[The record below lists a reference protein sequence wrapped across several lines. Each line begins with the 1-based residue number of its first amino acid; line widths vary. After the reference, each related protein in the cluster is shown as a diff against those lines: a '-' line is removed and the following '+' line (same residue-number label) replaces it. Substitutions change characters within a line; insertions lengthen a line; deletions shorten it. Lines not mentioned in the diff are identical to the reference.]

1 MIKKKPTKY
10 RFLSPLLRRGFG
22 GGISF
27 VCKVWGRL
35 LLLLMLISTSASA
48 TNHYKNFK
56 VAVYSRAYE
65 TAKMG
70 DEKSLEAIW
79 DEISQQVKVD
89 KIYLE
94 THRDLLIVDEK
105 TLLSAKKF
113 FESRGIETAGGI
125 TLTVNESNNFETF
138 CYTNP
143 EHRKKVKEIV
153 EYTARHFNELIL
165 DDFFFT
171 DCKCEL
177 CIKAKGN
184 RSWTEYRLD
193 LMTKAAKELVIDP
206 AKAVNP
212 NIKVVIK
219 YPNWYDHFQG
229 CGFNLET
236 EPKLFD
242 GLYTGTETRDPSSNQ
257 HLQPYLGYEVFRYF
271 NNLKPGKNGGGWV
284 DPGGMMY
291 MDRYAEQL
299 WLTMF
304 AKAPEI
310 TLFDFRQLQRPLL
323 KTDRAAWQS
332 TDICSFNYDEM
343 MKPIPDKSDKM
354 VQPTT
359 IARAAGYTFETID
372 KFLGQ
377 LGNPVGVKTYKPFH
391 SVGEDFL
398 PNYLGMIGIP
408 MDIVPVFPE
417 NEPIVFLTE
426 QARFDPEIVAKIKK
440 QLLAG
445 RDIMVTSGFLKAM
458 QDKGISD
465 IVELRVTDAK
475 ASVKEFAAGWGSH
488 SISDRP
494 MIIPQI
500 KYITNDSWEVVS
512 AFDGTNGWP
521 IVHRGDYA
529 KGKFYVLTIPDNVID
544 LYQLPMDVL
553 SKIKE
558 ILTPNM
564 PALLEAPG
572 YTSLFIYDNNAVIV
586 ESFTDQSRQVRLR
599 LAEGYSKVKDLVSGK
614 EISGE
619 KKDYFQGRRQPPI
632 SKTVV
637 NLELKP
643 HSYLVL
649 QLEKE

>member
-1 MIKKKPTKY
+1 MNQMK
-10 RFLSPLLRRGFG
+10 RFIYVLLA
-22 GGISF
+22 
-27 VCKVWGRL
+27 
-35 LLLLMLISTSASA
+35 LMMLANLASKA
-48 TNHYKNFK
+48 ENHYKNFR

-70 DEKSLEAIW
+70 DDKVLEQIW
-79 DEISQQVKVD
+79 DEISQQIKVD

-94 THRDLLIVDEK
+94 THRDLLVVDEA
-105 TLLSAKKF
+105 TLLHAKKF
-113 FESRGIETAGGI
+113 FEDRGIETAGGI
-125 TLTVNESNNFETF
+125 TLTVDESNNFQTF
-138 CYTNP
+138 CYSNP
-143 EHRKKVKEIV
+143 EHRKKIKEIV
-153 EYTARHFNELIL
+153 EFTAKHFDELIL

-171 DCKCEL
+171 NCKCEL
-177 CIKAKGN
+177 CVKAKGT
-184 RSWTEYRLD
+184 RSWTDFRLD
-193 LMTKAAKELVIDP
+193 LMTKAAKELIIDP

-212 NIKVVIK
+212 KIKVVVK

-236 EPKLFD
+236 EPKMFD
-242 GLYTGTETRDPSSNQ
+242 GIYTGTETRDPSSNQ
-257 HLQPYLGYEVFRYF
+257 HLQQYLGYEVFRYF

-284 DPGGMMY
+284 DPGGAAY

-299 WLTMF
+299 WLTLF

-343 MKPIPDKSDKM
+343 MKPIPDKSGKM

-408 MDIVPVFPE
+408 MDIVPEFPE
-417 NEPIVFLTE
+417 NEPIVLLTE
-426 QARFDPEIVAKIKK
+426 QAKSDPEIVAKIKK
-440 QLLAG
+440 QLNSG
-445 RDIMVTSGFLKAM
+445 KDIMVTSGFLKAM
-458 QDKGISD
+458 QNKGLND
-465 IVELRVTDAK
+465 IVELRIGDEK
-475 ASVKEFAAGWGSH
+475 ASVKEFAAGWGPH
-488 SISDRP
+488 LFTEQE

-512 AFDGTNGWP
+512 AFDQTNGWP
-521 IVHRGDYA
+521 IVHRADYT

-544 LYQLPMDVL
+544 LYNLPVDVL

-558 ILTPNM
+558 ILTPKM
-564 PALLEAPG
+564 PAILEAPG
-572 YTSLFIYDNNAVIV
+572 YNSLFVYDNNTVIV
-586 ESFTDQSRQVRLR
+586 ESFKNEKQQVKLR
-599 LAEGYSKVKDLVSGK
+599 LAEGYTKAKDLIAGK

-619 KKDYFQGRRQPPI
+619 KKDYFQGWKKPPI
-632 SKTVV
+632 SKMVL

-649 QLEKE
+649 ELEK

>member
-1 MIKKKPTKY
+1 M
-10 RFLSPLLRRGFG
+10 
-22 GGISF
+22 
-27 VCKVWGRL
+27 
-35 LLLLMLISTSASA
+35 SAMA
-48 TNHYKNFK
+48 GDHYKNFK

-65 TAKMG
+65 TVKMG
-70 DEKSLEAIW
+70 DNNWIEPIW
-79 DEISQQVKVD
+79 NEISRQVKVD

-94 THRDLLIVDEK
+94 THRDLLVVDEA
-105 TLLSAKKF
+105 TLMKAKAF

-143 EHRKKVKEIV
+143 EHRKKIKEIV
-153 EYTARHFNELIL
+153 EFTARHFNELIL

-171 DCKCEL
+171 DCKCEQ

-184 RSWTEYRLD
+184 KSWTEFRLE
-193 LMTKAAKELVIDP
+193 LMTKAAKELIIEP
-206 AKAVNP
+206 AKSVNP
-212 NIKVVIK
+212 NIKVIIK

-236 EPKLFD
+236 GPKLFD

-257 HLQPYLGYEVFRYF
+257 HLQPYLGYLVYRYY
-271 NNLKPGKNGGGWV
+271 NNLKPDKNGGGWV
-284 DPGGMMY
+284 DTGGANF

-310 TLFDFRQLQRPLL
+310 TLFDLNQLQRPLR
-323 KTDRAAWQS
+323 KTDRAEWQNHE
-332 TDICSFNYDEM
+332 TTSFNYDEM
-343 MKPIPDKSDKM
+343 MKPIADKNGKM

-372 KFLGQ
+372 QFLGQ
-377 LGNPVGVKTYKPFH
+377 LGKPVGVKSYKPFH
-391 SVGEDFL
+391 SLGEDFL
-398 PNYLGMIGIP
+398 QNYMGMIGVP
-408 MDIVPVFPE
+408 MDIVPEFPE

-426 QARFDPEIVAKIKK
+426 QAKSDPDIIAKIKK
-440 QLLAG
+440 QLISG
-445 RDIMVTSGFLKAM
+445 KDIMITSGFLKAM
-458 QDKGISD
+458 QEKGLGD
-465 IVELRVTDAK
+465 IVELRATNQS
-475 ASVKEFAAGWGSH
+475 ASVREFGAGWGPHQFSNH
-488 SISDRP
+488 E

-500 KYITNDSWEVVS
+500 KYLTNDSWEVVS
-512 AFDGTNGWP
+512 AFNGTNGWP
-521 IVHRGDYA
+521 IVLRGNYG

-544 LYQLPMDVL
+544 LYQMPVEVL

-572 YTSLFIYDNNAVIV
+572 YTSLFVYDNNTVIV
-586 ESFTDQSRQVRLR
+586 ESFADETRQVKLR
-599 LAEGYSKVKDLVSGK
+599 LAEGFSGAK
-614 EISGE
+614 NLISEQELTGE
-619 KKDYFQGRRQPPI
+619 KKDYFQGWKKPSITR
-632 SKTVV
+632 SLL

-643 HSYLVL
+643 HSFLVL
-649 QLEKE
+649 QLEK

>member
-1 MIKKKPTKY
+1 MNTIKNTL
-10 RFLSPLLRRGFG
+10 LS
-22 GGISF
+22 I
-27 VCKVWGRL
+27 L
-35 LLLLMLISTSASA
+35 LLVSVIISVKAGD
-48 TNHYKNFK
+48 HYKNFK

-70 DEKSLEAIW
+70 DNNWIEPIW
-79 DEISQQVKVD
+79 DEVSRQVKVD

-94 THRDLLIVDEK
+94 THRDLLVVDEA
-105 TLLSAKKF
+105 TLLKAKKF
-113 FESRGIETAGGI
+113 FESRGIETSGGI

-143 EHRKKVKEIV
+143 EHRKKIKEIV
-153 EYTARHFNELIL
+153 EFTARNFDELIL

-171 DCKCEL
+171 DCKCNL
-177 CIKAKGN
+177 CIKAKGD
-184 RSWTEYRLD
+184 RSWTDYRLE
-193 LMTKAAKELVIDP
+193 LMTKAAKELILDP

-212 NIKVVIK
+212 KIKVVIK

-236 EPKLFD
+236 EPQLFD
-242 GLYTGTETRDPSSNQ
+242 GIYTGTETRDPSSNQ
-257 HLQPYLGYEVFRYF
+257 HLQSYLGYLIFRYF
-271 NNLKPGKNGGGWV
+271 DNLKPGKNGGGWV
-284 DPGGMMY
+284 DTGGMTV

-310 TLFDFRQLQRPLL
+310 TLFDIRQLQRPFQ
-323 KTDRAAWQS
+323 KTDRAAWQDLG
-332 TDICSFNYDEM
+332 TTSFNYDEM
-343 MKPIPDKSDKM
+343 MKPVADKTGKM
-354 VQPTT
+354 VSPTT

-372 KFLGQ
+372 RFLGQ
-377 LGNPVGVKTYKPFH
+377 LGKPMGVKSYKPFH
-391 SVGEDFL
+391 STGEEFL
-398 PNYLGMIGIP
+398 QNYMGMIGVP
-408 MDIVPVFPE
+408 MDIVPQFPE
-417 NEPIVFLTE
+417 NEPIIFLTE
-426 QARFDPEIVAKIKK
+426 QAKSDPLIVSKIKK

-445 RDIMVTSGFLKAM
+445 KDIMVTSGFLNAM
-458 QDKGISD
+458 QDKGLSD

-475 ASVKEFAAGWGSH
+475 ASVKEFVAGWGPHVYSE
-488 SISDRP
+488 RE

-512 AFDGTNGWP
+512 AFNATNGWP

-544 LYQLPMDVL
+544 LYQLPVEVL
-553 SKIKE
+553 TKIKE

-564 PALLEAPG
+564 PALLEGPG
-572 YTSLFIYDNNAVIV
+572 YTSLFVYDNNTVIV
-586 ESFTDQSRQVRLR
+586 ESFSNETRQVKLR
-599 LAEGYSKVKDLVSGK
+599 LADGFSKAKNLVSGQ

-619 KKDYFQGRRQPPI
+619 KKEYFQSRRQPPVI
-632 SKTVV
+632 KSVL

-643 HSYLVL
+643 HSYMVL
-649 QLEKE
+649 TLEK

>member
-1 MIKKKPTKY
+1 MNPTKKII
-10 RFLSPLLRRGFG
+10 FSLAM
-22 GGISF
+22 
-27 VCKVWGRL
+27 L
-35 LLLLMLISTSASA
+35 LLAITSTFAGD
-48 TNHYKNFK
+48 HYKNFR

-70 DEKSLEAIW
+70 DNNYLEPIW
-79 DEISQQVKVD
+79 NEISQQLKVD

-94 THRDLLIVDEK
+94 THRDLLVVDEV
-105 TLLSAKKF
+105 TLLKAKKF
-113 FESRGIETAGGI
+113 FEDRGIETAGGI

-138 CYTNP
+138 CYSNP
-143 EHRKKVKEIV
+143 EHRKKIKEIV
-153 EYTARHFNELIL
+153 EFTARHFNELIL

-171 DCKCEL
+171 NCKCEL
-177 CIKAKGN
+177 CVKAKGTK
-184 RSWTEYRLD
+184 SWTDFRLD
-193 LMTKAAKELVIDP
+193 LMTKAAKELIIDP

-212 NIKVVIK
+212 NIKVVVK

-242 GLYTGTETRDPSSNQ
+242 GVYTGTETRDPSSNQ
-257 HLQPYLGYEVFRYF
+257 HLQPYLGYLVYRYF

-284 DPGGMMY
+284 DPGGLTF

-332 TDICSFNYDEM
+332 LETCSFNYDEM
-343 MKPIPDKSDKM
+343 MKPIADKTGKM

-372 KFLGQ
+372 GFLGQ
-377 LGNPVGVKTYKPFH
+377 LGNPVGVKSYKPFH
-391 SVGEDFL
+391 STGEDFL
-398 PNYLGMIGIP
+398 QNYMGMIGIP
-408 MDIVPVFPE
+408 MDIVPEFPE

-426 QARFDPEIVAKIKK
+426 QASHDAAIVAKIKK
-440 QLLAG
+440 QLLSG
-445 RDIMVTSGFLKAM
+445 KDVMVTSGFLKAM
-458 QDKGISD
+458 QDRGIGD
-465 IVELRVTDAK
+465 IVELRVSDSK
-475 ASVKEFAAGWGSH
+475 ASVKEFAAGWGPH
-488 SISDRP
+488 VFSDQE

-512 AFDGTNGWP
+512 AFDATNGWP

-544 LYQLPMDVL
+544 LYALPVDVL

-558 ILTPNM
+558 ILTPNL

-572 YTSLFIYDNNAVIV
+572 YTSLFVYDNNTVIV
-586 ESFTDQSRQVRLR
+586 ESFTNETRKVKLR
-599 LAEGYSKVKDLVSGK
+599 LSEKFTKATDLVSGK
-614 EISGE
+614 EILGE
-619 KKDYFQGRRQPPI
+619 KKEYFQGWRKPPLT
-632 SKTVV
+632 KMVL

-649 QLEKE
+649 KLE

>member
-1 MIKKKPTKY
+1 M
-10 RFLSPLLRRGFG
+10 S
-22 GGISF
+22 
-27 VCKVWGRL
+27 V
-35 LLLLMLISTSASA
+35 LMSAMA
-48 TNHYKNFK
+48 GDHYKNFK
-56 VAVYSRAYE
+56 LAVYSRAYE
-65 TAKMG
+65 TVKMG
-70 DEKSLEAIW
+70 DNNWIEPIW
-79 DEISQQVKVD
+79 NEISRQVKVD

-94 THRDLLIVDEK
+94 THRDLLVVDEA
-105 TLLSAKKF
+105 TLMKAKLF

-143 EHRKKVKEIV
+143 EHRKKIKEIV
-153 EYTARHFNELIL
+153 EFTARHFNELIL

-171 DCKCEL
+171 DCKCEQ

-184 RSWTEYRLD
+184 KSWTEFRLE
-193 LMTKAAKELVIDP
+193 LMTKAAKELIIEP
-206 AKAVNP
+206 AKSVNP
-212 NIKVVIK
+212 NIKVIIK

-257 HLQPYLGYEVFRYF
+257 HLQPYLGYLVYRYY
-271 NNLKPGKNGGGWV
+271 NNLKPDKNGGGWV
-284 DPGGMMY
+284 DTGGANF

-310 TLFDFRQLQRPLL
+310 TLFDLNQLQRPLR
-323 KTDRAAWQS
+323 KTDRAEWQNHE
-332 TDICSFNYDEM
+332 TTSFNYDEM
-343 MKPIPDKSDKM
+343 MKPIADKNGKM

-372 KFLGQ
+372 QFLGQ
-377 LGNPVGVKTYKPFH
+377 LGKPVGVKSYKPFH
-391 SVGEDFL
+391 SLGEDFL
-398 PNYLGMIGIP
+398 QNYMGMIGVP
-408 MDIVPVFPE
+408 MDIVPEFPE

-426 QARFDPEIVAKIKK
+426 QAKSDPDIIAKIKK
-440 QLLAG
+440 QLISG
-445 RDIMVTSGFLKAM
+445 KDIMITSGFLKAM
-458 QDKGISD
+458 QEKGLGD
-465 IVELRVTDAK
+465 IVELRATNQS
-475 ASVKEFAAGWGSH
+475 ASVREFGAGWGPHQFSNH
-488 SISDRP
+488 E

-500 KYITNDSWEVVS
+500 KYLTNDSWEVVS
-512 AFDGTNGWP
+512 AFNGTNGWP
-521 IVHRGDYA
+521 IVLRGNYG

-544 LYQLPMDVL
+544 LYQMPVEVL

-572 YTSLFIYDNNAVIV
+572 YTSLFVYDNNTVIV
-586 ESFTDQSRQVRLR
+586 ESFADETRQVKLR
-599 LAEGYSKVKDLVSGK
+599 LAEGFSGAK
-614 EISGE
+614 NLISEQELTGE
-619 KKDYFQGRRQPPI
+619 KKDYFQGWKKPSITR
-632 SKTVV
+632 SLL

-643 HSYLVL
+643 HSFLVL
-649 QLEKE
+649 QLEK

>member
-1 MIKKKPTKY
+1 M
-10 RFLSPLLRRGFG
+10 
-22 GGISF
+22 
-27 VCKVWGRL
+27 
-35 LLLLMLISTSASA
+35 SAMA
-48 TNHYKNFK
+48 GDHYKNFK

-65 TAKMG
+65 TVKMG
-70 DEKSLEAIW
+70 DNNWIEPIW
-79 DEISQQVKVD
+79 NEISRQVKVD

-94 THRDLLIVDEK
+94 THRDLLVVDEA
-105 TLLSAKKF
+105 TLMKAKLF

-143 EHRKKVKEIV
+143 EHRKKIKEIV
-153 EYTARHFNELIL
+153 EFTARHFNELIL

-171 DCKCEL
+171 DCKCEQ

-184 RSWTEYRLD
+184 KSWTEFRLE
-193 LMTKAAKELVIDP
+193 LMTKAAKELIIEP
-206 AKAVNP
+206 AKSVNP
-212 NIKVVIK
+212 NIKVIIK

-236 EPKLFD
+236 GPKLFD

-257 HLQPYLGYEVFRYF
+257 HLQPYLGYLVYRYY
-271 NNLKPGKNGGGWV
+271 NNLKPDKNGGGWV
-284 DPGGMMY
+284 DTGGANF

-310 TLFDFRQLQRPLL
+310 TLFDLNQLQRPLR
-323 KTDRAAWQS
+323 KTDRAEWQNHE
-332 TDICSFNYDEM
+332 TTSFNYDEM
-343 MKPIPDKSDKM
+343 MKPIADKNGKM

-372 KFLGQ
+372 QFLGQ
-377 LGNPVGVKTYKPFH
+377 LGKPVGVKSYKPFH
-391 SVGEDFL
+391 SLGEDFL
-398 PNYLGMIGIP
+398 QNYMGMIGVP
-408 MDIVPVFPE
+408 MDIVPEFPE

-426 QARFDPEIVAKIKK
+426 QAKSDPDIIAKIKK
-440 QLLAG
+440 QLISG
-445 RDIMVTSGFLKAM
+445 KDIMITSGFLKAM
-458 QDKGISD
+458 QEKGLGD
-465 IVELRVTDAK
+465 IVELRATNQS
-475 ASVKEFAAGWGSH
+475 ASVREFGAGWGPHQFSNH
-488 SISDRP
+488 E

-500 KYITNDSWEVVS
+500 KYLTNDSWEVVS
-512 AFDGTNGWP
+512 AFNGTNGWP
-521 IVHRGDYA
+521 IVLRGNYG

-544 LYQLPMDVL
+544 LYQMPVEVL

-572 YTSLFIYDNNAVIV
+572 YTSLFVYDNNTVIV
-586 ESFTDQSRQVRLR
+586 ESFADETRQVKLR
-599 LAEGYSKVKDLVSGK
+599 LAEGFSGAK
-614 EISGE
+614 NLISEQELTGE
-619 KKDYFQGRRQPPI
+619 KKDYFQGWKKPSITR
-632 SKTVV
+632 SLL

-643 HSYLVL
+643 HSFLVL
-649 QLEKE
+649 QLEK

>member
-1 MIKKKPTKY
+1 MNINKKL
-10 RFLSPLLRRGFG
+10 FLSRAILLFA
-22 GGISF
+22 IS
-27 VCKVWGRL
+27 
-35 LLLLMLISTSASA
+35 SAIA
-48 TNHYKNFK
+48 ADHYKNFK

-65 TAKMG
+65 TDKMG
-70 DEKSLEAIW
+70 DINYLEPIW
-79 DEISQQVKVD
+79 NEISQQLKVD

-94 THRDLLIVDEK
+94 THRDLLIVDEAS
-105 TLLSAKKF
+105 LLKAKKF
-113 FESRGIETAGGI
+113 FEDRGIETAGGI
-125 TLTVNESNNFETF
+125 TLTVNESNNYETF
-138 CYTNP
+138 CYSNP
-143 EHRKKVKEIV
+143 EHRKKIKEIV
-153 EYTARHFNELIL
+153 EFTARHFDELIL

-171 DCKCEL
+171 NCKCEL
-177 CIKAKGN
+177 CIKAKGAK
-184 RSWTEYRLD
+184 SWTDYRLE
-193 LMTKAAKELVIDP
+193 LMTKAAKELIIDP

-212 NIKVVIK
+212 KIKVVVK

-236 EPKLFD
+236 EPKMFD
-242 GLYTGTETRDPSSNQ
+242 GIYTGTETRDPSSNQ

-284 DPGGMMY
+284 DPGGLTY

-299 WLTMF
+299 WLTLF

-343 MKPIPDKSDKM
+343 MKPIPDKNGKM
-354 VQPTT
+354 VLPTT

-372 KFLGQ
+372 QFLGQ
-377 LGNPVGVKTYKPFH
+377 LGNPVGVKSYKPYH

-398 PNYLGMIGIP
+398 QNYMGMIGVPI
-408 MDIVPVFPE
+408 DIVPEFPE

-426 QARFDPEIVAKIKK
+426 QASHDAGIVGKIKK
-440 QLLAG
+440 QLLSG
-445 RDIMVTSGFLKAM
+445 KDVMVTSGFLKAM
-458 QDKGISD
+458 QDKGLSD
-465 IVELRVTDAK
+465 IVELRISDSK
-475 ASVKEFAAGWGSH
+475 ASVKEFAAGWGPH
-488 SISDRP
+488 LFSDQE

-521 IVHRGDYA
+521 IVHRGDYT
-529 KGKFYVLTIPDNVID
+529 KGKFYVLTIPDNFID
-544 LYQLPMDVL
+544 LYQLPIDVL

-572 YTSLFIYDNNAVIV
+572 YNSLFVYDNNTVIV
-586 ESFTDQSRQVRLR
+586 ESFTDQKQQVKLR
-599 LAEGYSKVKDLVSGK
+599 LKEGFTKGKDLISGK

-619 KKDYFQGRRQPPI
+619 KKDYFQGWRKPPLTKI
-632 SKTVV
+632 IL

-643 HSYLVL
+643 HSYQVL
-649 QLEKE
+649 QLEK

>member
-1 MIKKKPTKY
+1 MNPTKKII
-10 RFLSPLLRRGFG
+10 FSLAF
-22 GGISF
+22 
-27 VCKVWGRL
+27 L
-35 LLLLMLISTSASA
+35 LLAVSTIFAGD
-48 TNHYKNFK
+48 HYKNFK

-70 DEKSLEAIW
+70 DNNYLEPIW
-79 DEISQQVKVD
+79 DEISRQVKVD
-89 KIYLE
+89 KVYLE
-94 THRDLLIVDEK
+94 THRDLLIVDEA
-105 TLLSAKKF
+105 TLTKAKAF
-113 FESRGIETAGGI
+113 FQNRGIETAGGI
-125 TLTVNESNNFETF
+125 TLTVDESNNFETF
-138 CYTNP
+138 CYSNP

-153 EYTARHFNELIL
+153 EFTARHFDELIL

-171 DCKCEL
+171 NCKCEL
-177 CIKAKGN
+177 CVKAKGTK
-184 RSWTEYRLD
+184 SWTDFRLE
-193 LMTKAAKELVIDP
+193 LMTKAATELVINP

-212 NIKVVIK
+212 NVKVVIK

-242 GLYTGTETRDPSSNQ
+242 GLYTGTETRDPSGNQ
-257 HLQPYLGYEVFRYF
+257 HLQPYLGYLVYRYF

-284 DPGGMMY
+284 DPGGLTF

-323 KTDRAAWQS
+323 KSDRAAWQS
-332 TDICSFNYDEM
+332 LATCSFNYDEM
-343 MKPIPDKSDKM
+343 MKPVPDKTGKM

-372 KFLGQ
+372 QFLGQ
-377 LGNPVGVKTYKPFH
+377 LGNPLGVKSYKPFH
-391 SVGEDFL
+391 STGEEFL
-398 PNYLGMIGIP
+398 QNYIGMIGVP
-408 MDIVPVFPE
+408 MDIVPEFPE

-426 QARFDPEIVAKIKK
+426 QAKSDPEIVGKIKK
-440 QLLAG
+440 QLLSG
-445 RDIMVTSGFLKAM
+445 KDIMVTSGFLKAM
-458 QDKGISD
+458 QDKGIGD
-465 IVELRVTDAK
+465 IVELRVSDAK
-475 ASVKEFAAGWGSH
+475 ATVKEFIAGWGQH
-488 SISDRP
+488 SFSVKT

-500 KYITNDSWEVVS
+500 NYLTNDSWEIVS

-521 IVHRGDYA
+521 IIHRANYA
-529 KGKFYVLTIPDNVID
+529 KGKFYVLTIPDNVTD
-544 LYQLPMDVL
+544 LYQYPVDVL
-553 SKIKE
+553 SKIRE

-572 YTSLFIYDNNAVIV
+572 NNSLFVYDNNTVIV
-586 ESFTDQSRQVRLR
+586 ESFTNETQQVKLR
-599 LAEGYSKVKDLVSGK
+599 LSEKFTKATDLISGK

-619 KKDYFQGRRQPPI
+619 KKEYFLTRRQPAI
-632 SKTVV
+632 VKTVL

-643 HSYLVL
+643 RSYIVL
-649 QLEKE
+649 KLEK

>member
-1 MIKKKPTKY
+1 MNTIKNTL
-10 RFLSPLLRRGFG
+10 LS
-22 GGISF
+22 I
-27 VCKVWGRL
+27 L
-35 LLLLMLISTSASA
+35 LLVSVIISVKAGD
-48 TNHYKNFK
+48 HYKNFK

-70 DEKSLEAIW
+70 DNNWIEPIW
-79 DEISQQVKVD
+79 DEVSRQVKVD

-94 THRDLLIVDEK
+94 THRDLLVVDEA
-105 TLLSAKKF
+105 TLLKAKKF
-113 FESRGIETAGGI
+113 FESRGIETSGGI

-143 EHRKKVKEIV
+143 EHRKKIKEIV
-153 EYTARHFNELIL
+153 EFTARNFDELIL

-171 DCKCEL
+171 DCKCNL
-177 CIKAKGN
+177 CIKAKGD
-184 RSWTEYRLD
+184 RSWTDYRLE
-193 LMTKAAKELVIDP
+193 LMTKAAKELILDP

-212 NIKVVIK
+212 KIKVVIK

-236 EPKLFD
+236 EPQLFD
-242 GLYTGTETRDPSSNQ
+242 GIYTGTETRDPSSNQ
-257 HLQPYLGYEVFRYF
+257 HLQSYLGYLIFRYF
-271 NNLKPGKNGGGWV
+271 DNLKPGKNGGGWV
-284 DPGGMMY
+284 DTGGMTV

-310 TLFDFRQLQRPLL
+310 TLFDIRQLQRPFQ
-323 KTDRAAWQS
+323 KTDRAAWQDLG
-332 TDICSFNYDEM
+332 TTSFNYDEM
-343 MKPIPDKSDKM
+343 MKPVADKTGKM
-354 VQPTT
+354 VSPTT

-372 KFLGQ
+372 QFLGQ
-377 LGNPVGVKTYKPFH
+377 LGKPMGVKSYKPFH
-391 SVGEDFL
+391 SMGEEFL
-398 PNYLGMIGIP
+398 QNYMGMIGVP
-408 MDIVPVFPE
+408 MDIVPQFPE
-417 NEPIVFLTE
+417 NEPIIFLTE
-426 QARFDPEIVAKIKK
+426 QAKSDPLIVSKIKK

-445 RDIMVTSGFLKAM
+445 KDIMVTSGFLKAM
-458 QDKGISD
+458 QDKGLSD

-475 ASVKEFAAGWGSH
+475 ASVKEFVAGWGPHIYSE
-488 SISDRP
+488 RE

-512 AFDGTNGWP
+512 AFNATNGWP

-544 LYQLPMDVL
+544 LYQLPVEVL
-553 SKIKE
+553 TKIKE

-564 PALLEAPG
+564 PALLEGPG
-572 YTSLFIYDNNAVIV
+572 YTSLFVYDNNTVIV
-586 ESFTDQSRQVRLR
+586 ESFSNETRQVKLR
-599 LAEGYSKVKDLVSGK
+599 LADGFSKAKNLVSGQ

-619 KKDYFQGRRQPPI
+619 KKEYFQSWRQPPVI
-632 SKTVV
+632 KSVL

-643 HSYLVL
+643 HSYMVL
-649 QLEKE
+649 TLEK